1 MTMPDYNKAIKFS
14 QMADKNGEIVGSL
27 GTIYL
32 TGGGFYRRP
41 FTGVGS
47 SSQFGWQEM
56 VWKTQP
62 SRSGT
67 FAFMNI
73 DDIDVGLIAR
83 CEIVIPYNNIQDYI
97 DLRKIIARERY
108 FKARFFDVDEGMW
121 VEREMY
127 CSENS
132 RNQLFILGQ
141 SLIGVRDITV
151 KLVGTNRDTDQSSI
165 TVSYNLNGGSGS
177 ISSLTINK
185 GDEVTIANPNE
196 LGITAPSGRSF
207 DHWETRTEDNET
219 MGEYHS
225 GQKTTVWNN
234 MILYAVWA

>member
-1 MTMPDYNKAIKFS
+1 MTRPDYNKAIKFS
-14 QMADKNGEIVGSL
+14 QMADENGEIVGSL

-41 FTGVGS
+41 FTGIGS
-47 SSQFGWQEM
+47 NSQFGWQEM
-56 VWKTQP
+56 VWKKAP
-62 SRSGT
+62 NRGGT
-67 FAFMNI
+67 FAFANI
-73 DDIDVGLIAR
+73 NSIDVGLVAR

-97 DLRKIIARERY
+97 DLRKIIGRERY
-108 FKARFFDVDEGMW
+108 FKARFFDVDEGQW

-141 SLIGVRDITV
+141 ALIGVRDITI
-151 KLVGTNRDTDQSSI
+151 KLVGTNRDADQSKI
-165 TVSYNLNGGSGS
+165 TVTYNLNGGGGN
-177 ISSLTINK
+177 ISSKTLRR
-185 GDEVTIANPNE
+185 GDELTLPDPNA

-219 MGEYHS
+219 MGEYHAT
-225 GQKTTVWNN
+225 QETTVWNN
-234 MILYAVWA
+234 MTFYAVWA